1 MLRSPSSTITVLLGA
16 AVGAPLRYLIDR
28 TLQSRRDTVFLWVP
42 FTVNLTASAILGFL
56 TGAASA
62 AIVSPPTPNP

>member
-1 MLRSPSSTITVLLGA
+1 
-16 AVGAPLRYLIDR
+16 VGAPLRYLIDR
-28 TLQSRRDTVFLWVP
+28 TLQSRRDTVFPWVP
-42 FTVNLTASAILGFL
+42 FTVNLTASATLGFL